1 MSYTPT
7 NHRKSKFP
15 VVTAI
20 TIGILVLAA
29 LCCLCLIS
37 LAAAYL
43 YLDNSSRQ
51 SNYIP
56 EVPFRSLFDSNPTP
70 MVLRPTSNPESAESE
85 QKPGMA
91 IVAETPSGST
101 LPPGSTLPLTP
112 GAVQT
117 PFPPEMPLPA
127 FEIASIST
135 ETLNILSEEDIPEND
150 PNSLAQRLEGKGEIP
165 STVAPPPAPFQA
177 GDQKYFWVANSDTN
191 ENFETLAT
199 LRYITDHTYFWI
211 EQGVPFNP
219 NNLARLAE
227 EFEASIYPNTR
238 AFFGSEWTPGV
249 DGDPRLFILY
259 ARNLGESIAGY
270 YSSKDQYHP
279 LAKEKSNAHEMFLLS
294 ADIVDL
300 GEEFAYS
307 VLAHEYQHMIH
318 WNVDK
323 NEESWVN
330 EGLSELAAF
339 LNGYGVGYH
348 DYAFVEDPDI
358 QLNDWPIHERGPHYG
373 AAFLFFNYLLNRFGN
388 GVTQTVVA
396 SPQNGMTSINQVLNE
411 LNITDPMTGLPIQA
425 DDVFADWVL
434 ATFLNAGEIED
445 GRYSYPNYL
454 EAPQPGETE
463 TIETCQ
469 PRIQTRDV
477 SQYGADYIEIDCRG
491 EFVLKFEGST
501 LAPVLPVE
509 AYSGK
514 YYFWSNRGDEAD
526 ITLTRQ
532 FDFTGITGP
541 LTFEYK
547 TWFDLEKDYDYLY
560 LLASTDLGNTWEIL
574 ITPSGT
580 ANDPSGNSYG
590 WGYNGS
596 SGNPGAS
603 GAETA
608 RWIQERID
616 LSRYAGQNV
625 LLRFE
630 YVTDAAVNGE
640 GLVLDDLAIPEFN
653 YFTDLESDEGGW
665 VGEGFVRIQNI
676 LPQTYRLAV
685 IQFGQETTIQK
696 YSLAGDNILEIPLT
710 LDNNTGK
717 TVLVISGTTPF
728 TRHKTAYQFEFK
740 PE

>member
-1 MSYTPT
+1 M
-7 NHRKSKFP
+7 F
-15 VVTAI
+15 A
-20 TIGILVLAA
+20 G

-43 YLDNSSRQ
+43 YLDNSWRQ
-51 SNYIP
+51 PGYIQSFF
-56 EVPFRSLFDSNPTP
+56 ETNPTP
-70 MVLRPTSNPESAESE
+70 LVLRPTNGSEIGDTE

-91 IVAETPSGST
+91 NVAEPPATPDLNQTPDSHAIP
-101 LPPGSTLPLTP
+101 LPPS
-112 GAVQT
+112 
-117 PFPPEMPLPA
+117 
-127 FEIASIST
+127 EIASITT
-135 ETLNILSEEDIPEND
+135 ETLNILSLEDIPEND
-150 PNSLAQRLEGKGEIP
+150 PISLAQRLEGKGEIP

-211 EQGVPFNP
+211 EQGVPFNQ
-219 NNLARLAE
+219 NDLARLAE
-227 EFEASIYPNTR
+227 EFEASIYPDTR

-307 VLAHEYQHMIH
+307 VLAHEFQHMIH

-339 LNGYGVGYH
+339 LNGYGVGFH

-358 QLNDWPIHERGPHYG
+358 QLNDWPIDERGPHYG

-411 LNITDPMTGLPIQA
+411 LIITDPMTGLSIQA

-434 ATFLNAGEIED
+434 ATYLNDGEIED
-445 GRYSYPNYL
+445 GRYSYPNYP
-454 EAPQPGETE
+454 EAPQPSETE
-463 TIETCQ
+463 TTCQ
-469 PRIQTRDV
+469 PGIQTRDV
-477 SQYGADYIEIDCRG
+477 SQYGADYIEVDCRG

-509 AYSGK
+509 PYSGE

-532 FDFTGITGP
+532 FDFTGVTGP

-596 SGNPGAS
+596 SGNPGVS
-603 GAETA
+603 GADRKYSSATA
-608 RWIQERID
+608 RWIQERVD
-616 LSRYAGQNV
+616 LSRFAGQNI

-640 GLVLDDLAIPEFN
+640 GLVLDDLAIPEVN
-653 YFTDLESDEGGW
+653 YFTDFESNEGGW

-676 LPQTYRLAV
+676 LPQTYRLAI

-696 YSLAGDNILEIPLT
+696 YRLAGDNILEIPLT